1 MNLQENINRLKEV
14 MGGVINESQ
23 YSNNLKRRV
32 HILDSLIDN
41 LLPNMYPCDF
51 DNEDDFF
58 TGVYHELR
66 HLIEDEQYGLENL
79 DRKDMI
85 EYIYQNRQD
94 EILEYYRERCENK
107 DLNEQL
113 ESNDPDYSPDTL
125 KMIKKMVSKFDLPG
139 VEDVRVEWVEDQG
152 AYKVALFYP
161 KDFDTKWDNEMKLK
175 WDNEMKLMPIRSLL
189 GLPSYSIF
197 FVSLTKYH

>member
-1 MNLQENINRLKEV
+1 M
-14 MGGVINESQ
+14 MGFINESQ

-32 HILDSLIDN
+32 HILDSLINN

-58 TGVYHELR
+58 TGVYHELH

-85 EYIYQNRQD
+85 EYIYQNRED
-94 EILEYYRERCENK
+94 DIREYYRERCENK

-113 ESNDPDYSPDTL
+113 ESNDPDYSPETL

-161 KDFDTKWDNEMKLK
+161 KDFDTKLDNEMKLK
-175 WDNEMKLMPIRSLL
+175 WDNDEMRLKWDNEMKLMSIRPLL